1 MRTSQVSIEFTE
13 DLLKVV
19 RPFIREYLAHLSE
32 KGIQAE
38 VGINE
43 ALNNAFSHGTDTGT
57 VRLTMYEQNRKL
69 IVRVKDE
76 GKGFEANRTSNVPPN
91 ELDHGR
97 GLFLMETFFERVIYN
112 RTGNELLMMKYILD

>member
-19 RPFIREYLAHLSE
+19 RPFIREYLSHLSE
-32 KGIQAE
+32 KGIHAE

-43 ALNNAFSHGTDTGT
+43 ALNNAFSHGNDKGT

-69 IVRVKDE
+69 IVRLKDNGE
-76 GKGFEANRTSNVPPN
+76 GFEGNRTPHVPPG

-97 GLFLMETFFERVIYN
+97 GLFLMESFFERVIYN
-112 RTGNELLMMKYILD
+112 RTGNELLMMKYIRD